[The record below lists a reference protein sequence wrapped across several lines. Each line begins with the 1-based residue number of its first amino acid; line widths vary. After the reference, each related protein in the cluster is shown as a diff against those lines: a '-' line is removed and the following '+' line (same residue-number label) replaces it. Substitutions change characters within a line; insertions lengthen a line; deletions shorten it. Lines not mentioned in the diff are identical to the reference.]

1 MRVDLEKF
9 HNMEFLSV
17 TSLNRYINYKFDSD
31 IHLQEVY
38 LRGEISNFKTSG
50 RHAYFSLKD
59 EYSVISAM
67 IFNYQML
74 NIDFPMEDGIIVQAV
89 GSVKVY
95 EKRGSYSIVINH
107 IERDGIG
114 RLYQE
119 FLELKEKLQ
128 KEGLFDITHKLPL
141 PEYPMN
147 VAVVTA
153 ATGDAIHDII
163 STFNRRLPLAK
174 ITLYP
179 ALVQGA
185 DAPIDL
191 VRALHEVYKNP
202 NIDAIII
209 GRGGGSYEDL
219 SCFNDELLA
228 RTLFSSPIP
237 TVTGIGHDADYTICD
252 FVSSFRAPT
261 PTGAAMVLTKEKN
274 DVLNIIS
281 TSIERINNKV
291 SSIIINN
298 EKTLK
303 QLEKSYGLS
312 NYLGVFERYE
322 NKYFDLYQSL
332 EKHSPKNVLLSY
344 EQSINNFDSR
354 IDNAYRN
361 MLINKELNVNLLSKK
376 IRKELVLE
384 QINKKEVEVNNS
396 VNTINTSVVH
406 LLELNDKKLQGLIEK
421 AIILN
426 PLNLMSKGY
435 SITYQN
441 GKVASSIDNIDSN
454 LPIEVRMQDGK
465 LIADINQIIKNNK

>member
-38 LRGEISNFKTSG
+38 LRGEISNFKISG

-74 NIDFPMEDGIIVQAV
+74 NIDFLMEDGIIVQVV

-95 EKRGSYSIVINH
+95 EKRGSYSIVVNH

-128 KEGLFDITHKLPL
+128 KEGLFDISHKLPL
-141 PEYPMN
+141 PEYPMH

-185 DAPIDL
+185 DAPMDL
-191 VRALHEVYKNP
+191 VRALKEVYNNP
-202 NIDAIII
+202 EIDAIII

-228 RTLFSSPIP
+228 RTLFASPIP
-237 TVTGIGHDADYTICD
+237 TVSGIGHDADYTICD

-261 PTGAAMVLTKEKN
+261 PTGAAMVLTKEKKDIVN
-274 DVLNIIS
+274 LID
-281 TSIERINNKV
+281 TYIERLNNKV
-291 SSIIINN
+291 SMDISNC
-298 EKTLK
+298 EKTLN
-303 QLEKSYGLS
+303 QLQRSYGLS
-312 NYLGVFERYE
+312 NYLSVF
-322 NKYFDLYQSL
+322 NKYEQKHLDAIQNL
-332 EKHSPKNVLLSY
+332 ENYSPKNVLSTY
-344 EQSINNFDSR
+344 DQSINNLDFR
-354 IDNAYRN
+354 IDTSYCNILNKNTIYLDSIDN
-361 MLINKELNVNLLSKK
+361 KLKKELILTKIDKLDKTIDNLIDKSNDLINHS
-376 IRKELVLE
+376 
-384 QINKKEVEVNNS
+384 
-396 VNTINTSVVH
+396 
-406 LLELNDKKLQGLIEK
+406 LELNDQLLNNLISK

-435 SITYQN
+435 AITYQN
-441 GKVASSIDNIDSN
+441 QQVVSSVDKIDENVP
-454 LPIEVRMQDGK
+454 LEVRMKDGL
-465 LIADINQIIKNNK
+465 LITNIVEKIKNNK